1 MISGERVLA
10 VIPARGGSKGI
21 PRKNIRLLNG
31 KPLIA
36 WSIEAA
42 QQSKHIDHVIVSS
55 DDSEIIDVAQSW
67 GCDAPFVRPAELA
80 RDDTPGIAP
89 ILHALKS
96 MQAFECVVLLQP
108 TSPLRTSEDIDG
120 CLDMMY
126 HMKSPACVSLMEAQ
140 HSPYWMYTLDG
151 SNRMAPI
158 LNYSAPILRR
168 QDSPRIYLLNGAV
181 YTARSQW
188 LMERKTFI
196 ADETVGFMMPPER
209 SLDID
214 TEIDFVVAEHCIRQ
228 LAR

>member
-1 MISGERVLA
+1 MISGEKVLA

-42 QQSKHIDHVIVSS
+42 QRSKHIDYVIVSS
-55 DDSEIIDVAQSW
+55 DDSEIIDVARSW
-67 GCDAPFVRPAELA
+67 GCDVPFVRPAELA

-89 ILHALKS
+89 ILHALQS
-96 MQAFECVVLLQP
+96 VQAFECVVLLQP

-120 CLDMMY
+120 CLELMY
-126 HMKSPACVSLMEAQ
+126 RMKAPACVSLTEAQ

-151 SNRMAPI
+151 SNHMAPV
-158 LNYSAPILRR
+158 LNSSAPILRR
-168 QDSPRIYLLNGAV
+168 QDSPRVYLLNGGV

-188 LMERKTFI
+188 LMERQTFL
-196 ADETVGFMMPPER
+196 ADETVGYMMPPER

-214 TEIDFVVAEHCIRQ
+214 TEIDFVVAEHCMRQ
-228 LAR
+228 LAT

>member
-1 MISGERVLA
+1 LISGEKVLA

-21 PRKNIRLLNG
+21 PRKNIRLLDG

-42 QQSKHIDHVIVSS
+42 QRSKHIDHVIVSS
-55 DDSEIIDVAQSW
+55 DDSEIIDVARSW
-67 GCDAPFVRPAELA
+67 GCDVPFVRPAELA

-89 ILHALKS
+89 VLHALQS
-96 MQAFECVVLLQP
+96 VQAFECVVLLQP

-120 CLDMMY
+120 CLDLMY
-126 HMKSPACVSLMEAQ
+126 RMKSPACVSLTEAQ

-151 SNRMAPI
+151 SNRMAPV
-158 LNYSAPILRR
+158 LNSSAPILRR
-168 QDSPRIYLLNGAV
+168 QDSPRICLLNGAV

-188 LMERKTFI
+188 LMERQTFL
-196 ADETVGFMMPPER
+196 ADETVGYMMPPER

-228 LAR
+228 LAT